1 MAELIRLEKVSA
13 MNRPQTFL
21 RLTALLLGAFALV
34 NLRAGAAETPT
45 AQAGWAEVDITPPLG
60 IGLGGRGGPETTAK
74 KILDPLFAQVLFLK
88 DAKGAGFVLV
98 SFDVVG
104 LPPSLSDRLRT
115 RIVHELGLDYNLVVL
130 NASHTHSGPYMIRE
144 MMAGVGPAPEIEV
157 EYFKTLT
164 DKIISAT
171 RAAGKN
177 LKPVTVETFRG
188 TSQVAINRRG
198 KNKAGKVGLLPNPN
212 GPINEEVWVLKV
224 SPTDGSAPALVFSY
238 ACHPVIVYGFA
249 GAAISAD
256 FPGVTRNILREKLG
270 AAQVQFVQGTAGN
283 VRPRVTANLENNT
296 FRSGGATNLFL
307 AGKQLADDILAAMKP
322 LSQPSATV
330 SPSDG
335 ERGAKSSGKKLV
347 LNLAAAA
354 DRPFFLRGNPPPREI
369 YETMAKDAQSEFRRA
384 VAAYW
389 LARYDSGEG
398 FAKGDP
404 WPVGLVRLA
413 DDEWI
418 CCFAGEPC
426 VEWSQKVKQWLGG
439 RNVFV
444 WGYSQQGLTY
454 LPTEALLPEGG
465 YEVDECNYARAQ
477 SPARFAP
484 GIEDAVRRSLRRQ
497 LAFVEARDK

>member
-1 MAELIRLEKVSA
+1 MIFRHGFNLLAQVL
-13 MNRPQTFL
+13 
-21 RLTALLLGAFALV
+21 ALLLAACASASGANSAP
-34 NLRAGAAETPT
+34 AG
-45 AQAGWAEVDITPPLG
+45 GWAEIDITPPLG
-60 IGLGGRGGPETTAK
+60 IGLGGRGGPDTKASQVR
-74 KILDPLFAQVLFLK
+74 DPLFAQVLYLK

-98 SFDVVG
+98 SFDLVG
-104 LPPSLSDRLRT
+104 LPPSLSDQLRT
-115 RIVHELGLDYNLVVL
+115 RIVHELGVDYNLVIL

-144 MMAGVGPAPEIEV
+144 LMAGAGPALEIEIA
-157 EYFKTLT
+157 YFKTLT
-164 DKIISAT
+164 EKVISAT
-171 RAAGKN
+171 RAAGKA

-188 TSQVAINRRG
+188 KSQVAINRRG

-212 GPINEEVWVLKV
+212 GPINDEVWVMKV
-224 SPTDGSAPALVFSY
+224 TPTDGSSPALVFSY

-249 GAAISAD
+249 GSVISAD

-296 FRSGGATNLFL
+296 FRSGGTTNLYV
-307 AGKQLADDILAAMKP
+307 AGRQLADDVLAALHP
-322 LSQPSATV
+322 VSRSSRRPEAQTASDAG
-330 SPSDG
+330 SPSLLTPAATAAG
-335 ERGAKSSGKKLV
+335 RRLV

-354 DRPFFLRGNPPPREI
+354 DRPFLPRDNPPPRTI
-369 YETMAKDAQSEFRRA
+369 YENMAKDAPGEFRRG

-389 LARYDSGEG
+389 LARYDSGQG

-413 DDEWI
+413 EDEWI

-426 VEWSQKVKQWLGG
+426 VEWAPKVKQWLDG

-444 WGYSQQGLTY
+444 WGYAQQGLTY

-484 GIEDAVRRSLRRQ
+484 GIEDAVRRSLKQQ
-497 LAFVEARDK
+497 LAFIEAK